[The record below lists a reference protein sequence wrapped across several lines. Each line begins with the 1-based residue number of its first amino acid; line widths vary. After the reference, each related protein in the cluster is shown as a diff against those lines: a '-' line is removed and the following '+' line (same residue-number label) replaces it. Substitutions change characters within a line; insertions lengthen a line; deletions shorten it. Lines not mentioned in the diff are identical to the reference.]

1 MQALLQRQQENE
13 RLRTLLNAD
22 LKEKTVEERVDHCKE
37 LQYVQH
43 QQLFA
48 VSYTSLHKS
57 AAENSLVGVKFF
69 LNRCSKNYTPVGEL
83 DKHGL
88 TALHCAAEKGCND
101 VIRFLVEE
109 GCDVDVRSAYDNTP
123 LMYACKENRESTI
136 ELLLELGAKPT
147 CQNKAGMNCMH
158 FAAQSNHVAA
168 LIAVASHYSVD
179 KKARLLTLSEKMSND
194 SMITGHSLD
203 YEFVP
208 VHHPQFHFLS
218 SLNQPSNTKLTPLHL
233 AVISNSVSAVET
245 LLSLGSN
252 VNAQDNNRDTPLH
265 KVHSIL
271 TFILL
276 YLLQYT
282 ILTINVMS
290 YFCLYTFLMLS
301 GIAGWLRGLSSYI

>member
-22 LKEKTVEERVDHCKE
+22 VKEKSVEERVDHCKE

-48 VSYTSLHKS
+48 VSYTSLHKA

-69 LNRCSKNYTPVGEL
+69 LNRRSKNYTPVDQL

-101 VIRFLVEE
+101 VIRYLVEE

-123 LMYACKENRESTI
+123 LMHACKENRESTI

-158 FAAQSNHVAA
+158 FAAQSNHDAA
-168 LIAVASHYSVD
+168 LLTVASHYNIDRKSGV
-179 KKARLLTLSEKMSND
+179 LTLSEKMSSDGPQSFNYD
-194 SMITGHSLD
+194 
-203 YEFVP
+203 FVP
-208 VHHPQFHFLS
+208 THHPQFQFLS

-233 AVISNSVSAVET
+233 AVISNSVSTVEM

-252 VNAQDNNRDTPLH
+252 VNAQDNNKDTPLH
-265 KVHSIL
+265 KAGIGAYHHIYK
-271 TFILL
+271 LL
-276 YLLQYT
+276 VAYGAQESMENALKQKPGDLL
-282 ILTINVMS
+282 ID
-290 YFCLYTFLMLS
+290 S
-301 GIAGWLRGLSSYI
+301 GDW